1 MAINVTAWVGWFRTE
16 QTPPLG
22 QRVTRSER
30 LGYMQRVAFRLP
42 VSSQV
47 VSAIDPTA
55 SISYLGPTGTFSE
68 QAVTG
73 EADLAKLDLR
83 PYGTNVEVLLAAE
96 RGDVTYGFAAIENMI
111 EGSVNATLDTLA
123 FESDD
128 LLIKREVVMNVNL
141 NLLVL
146 AGVSLS
152 EITEVRSHPV
162 ALAQCRR
169 YLPQQLAGVTIT
181 TVGST
186 ADAAR
191 EVAENDL
198 RTTAAIA
205 PRRSAEV
212 WGLEILAEDIEDHP
226 ENQTRF
232 VLVGRDGIDPPSGH
246 DKTSVLI
253 YQREDAPGSLV
264 GILHE
269 FAARSINLTRLESR
283 PTRKGLGD
291 YCFLIDCEGHISDEV
306 LGEALRNIHT
316 KQGNVKFLGS
326 YPSTYGTE
334 EEKNTNREA
343 VSNADG
349 WLSGI
354 RAQIR

>member
-1 MAINVTAWVGWFRTE
+1 M
-16 QTPPLG
+16 
-22 QRVTRSER
+22 SD
-30 LGYMQRVAFRLP
+30 
-42 VSSQV
+42 
-47 VSAIDPTA
+47 IDPTA
-55 SISYLGPTGTFSE
+55 SVSYLGPTGTFSE

-73 EADLAKLDLR
+73 EADLAALDLR

-96 RGDVTYGFAAIENMI
+96 RGEVTYGFAAIENMI

-123 FESDD
+123 FESDG
-128 LLIKREVVMNVNL
+128 LLIKREVVMGVNL
-141 NLLVL
+141 NLLVP

-169 YLPQQLAGVTIT
+169 YLATELAGVTIT
-181 TVGST
+181 TATST

-191 EVAENDL
+191 EVAERDW
-198 RTTAAIA
+198 RTTAAIS

-212 WGLEILAEDIEDHP
+212 YDLEILAEDIEDHP

-232 VLVGRDGIDPPSGH
+232 VLVGQDGITPASGH
-246 DKTSVLI
+246 DKTSALI
-253 YQREDAPGSLV
+253 FQREDSPGSLV

-283 PTRKGLGD
+283 PTRKGLGN

-306 LGEALRNIHT
+306 LGDAFRNIHM

-326 YPSTYGTE
+326 YPSAYGTE
-334 EEKNTNREA
+334 EQQTTNREGI
-343 VSNADG
+343 SNADA
-349 WLSGI
+349 WLAGLRS
-354 RAQIR
+354 QIQ